1 MGTTTETTGGMS
13 VETASQDADAA
24 TVDASQ
30 SAEVDATPMLGDT
43 VIQPTVG
50 RRLHFRAN
58 GSPAAMSALGIFDA
72 TQPCDAG
79 VTYVWSPRMVN
90 VTVTGPSGAQV
101 NYTSLTLRQ
110 PDDPV
115 PPLCN
120 FYVEWMDYQVRT
132 AAA

>member
-1 MGTTTETTGGMS
+1 MGATTETTGGMS
-13 VETASQDADAA
+13 VETASQAADAA
-24 TVDASQ
+24 TADAGQ
-30 SAEVDATPMLGDT
+30 SAEDGAPMLGDT

-72 TQPCDAG
+72 SQPCDAG

-115 PPLCN
+115 PPLCC

>member
-13 VETASQDADAA
+13 VETASQAADAA
-24 TVDASQ
+24 KADASQ
-30 SAEVDATPMLGDT
+30 IAEDVAPMLGDT

-72 TQPCDAG
+72 SQPCDAG

-115 PPLCN
+115 PPLCC